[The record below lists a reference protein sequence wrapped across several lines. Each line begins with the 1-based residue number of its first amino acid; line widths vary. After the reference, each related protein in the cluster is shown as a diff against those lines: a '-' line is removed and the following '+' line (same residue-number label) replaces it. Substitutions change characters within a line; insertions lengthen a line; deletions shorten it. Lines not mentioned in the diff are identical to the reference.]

1 MSRRTPQ
8 PIPAETL
15 EAVAAALRVLAH
27 PIRLRVVELLEQ
39 DDHTVGELA
48 ESLDLAPAACSQHL
62 NLMRA
67 HGLLAARRDGKT
79 VYYRV
84 SNPHA
89 LNVINCIRRNLDDN
103 RKTS

>member
-1 MSRRTPQ
+1 MNHKTTT
-8 PIPAETL
+8 PIPAPAL

-27 PIRLRVVELLEQ
+27 PLRLRIVEALEQ

-48 ESLDLAPAACSQHL
+48 EALAVAPAACSQHL

-67 HGLLAARRDGKT
+67 HGLLAARREGKA

-84 SNPHA
+84 CNPHA
-89 LNVINCIRRNLDDN
+89 LNVINCIRRNLGDE
-103 RKTS
+103 